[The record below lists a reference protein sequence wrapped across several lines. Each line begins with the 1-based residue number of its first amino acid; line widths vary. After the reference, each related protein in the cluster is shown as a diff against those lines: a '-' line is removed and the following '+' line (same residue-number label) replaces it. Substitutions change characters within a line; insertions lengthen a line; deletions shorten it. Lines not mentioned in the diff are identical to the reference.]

1 MTLHDW
7 IDEVCDLLDLDHE
20 VDEALVLDLA
30 RVCAHGVERPA
41 APVTTYLLGY
51 AAAAGRL
58 DASAIEVQADR
69 VTALAERWDTPA
81 AEVDDDAAAVAS
93 PDGPIDVPDADLAV
107 AVGDAEGDEQ
117 QH

>member
-20 VDEALVLDLA
+20 LDEALVLDLA
-30 RVCAHGVERPA
+30 RVCAHGVVRPA

-58 DASAIEVQADR
+58 DAAGIEAQADR
-69 VTALAERWDTPA
+69 ITALAERWDTTA
-81 AEVDDDAAAVAS
+81 AESDDTDTDTDV
-93 PDGPIDVPDADLAV
+93 DVPDTDLAV
-107 AVGDAEGDEQ
+107 AVGEAEGDAQ